1 MQWQVAQLQQ
11 PPHSPNKPSTPEVN
25 TASNIQVNR
34 DFFFTLGNRYV
45 AGHPAFPQ
53 SNLLNGGARFRM
65 NDNWSMSFEE
75 NFETVTR
82 QMQFQRYSL
91 DRDLRSWIAS
101 FSVVVREMSSR
112 NDVAILLTLSLK
124 DIPKFRLP
132 LQFDPEAAATSNNS
146 KNR

>member
-1 MQWQVAQLQQ
+1 
-11 PPHSPNKPSTPEVN
+11 
-25 TASNIQVNR
+25 
-34 DFFFTLGNRYV
+34 
-45 AGHPAFPQ
+45 
-53 SNLLNGGARFRM
+53 
-65 NDNWSMSFEE
+65 MSFEE

-101 FSVVVREMSSR
+101 LSVVVREMSSR

-132 LQFDPEAAATSNNS
+132 LHFDPEAAATSNNS